1 MSSRQKHILV
11 VEDSEDDR
19 ILYAHYLSWQGYRVT
34 KASDGREG
42 LAKALDLQPHLVM
55 LDLWLPIISGWE
67 LMQRLKADERTQHIP
82 ILVVTGHTAVR
93 PRECRGLLLKPCR
106 LDHLGAEIA
115 KILEPGGDD
124 NGLSQQLDADCKP
137 EGHS

>member
-1 MSSRQKHILV
+1 MSNRQKHILV

-19 ILYAHYLSWQGYRVT
+19 ILYAHYLSRQGYRVT

-42 LAKALDLQPHLVM
+42 LTKALDLQPHLVM
-55 LDLWLPIISGWE
+55 LDLWLPIISGWD
-67 LMQRLKADERTQHIP
+67 LMQRLKADERTQNIP

-106 LDHLGAEIA
+106 LDHLAAEIA
-115 KILEPGGDD
+115 RILESASND
-124 NGLSQQLDADCKP
+124 NGSSQQLAADNAP
-137 EGHS
+137 